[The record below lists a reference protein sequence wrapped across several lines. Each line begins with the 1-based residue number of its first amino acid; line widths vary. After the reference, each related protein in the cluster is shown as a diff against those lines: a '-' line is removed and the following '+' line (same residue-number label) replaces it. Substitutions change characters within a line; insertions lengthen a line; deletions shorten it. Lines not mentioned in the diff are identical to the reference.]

1 MENLVRLLMRFLLVP
16 LGCIA
21 AAIAEALFVF
31 IVSWQR
37 VGSTLG
43 TDIKGQGADIFSN
56 FLEDQFLLFM
66 GLTVML
72 TPMLVGILI
81 SEALAIRSWIFHALN
96 GAVSSLVGWQ
106 LFGGAGTRL
115 VHPMILIATGIVGGF
130 AYWAVA
136 GFTAGFWKPVF
147 QQDPPAGVPA
157 TTR

>member
-16 LGCIA
+16 LGYIA
-21 AAIAEALFVF
+21 AAIAEALLVF
-31 IVSWQR
+31 IASWQR
-37 VGSTLG
+37 FGSTLG
-43 TDIKGQGADIFSN
+43 SDINDQGADIFNN
-56 FLEDQFLLFM
+56 FLDDQFLLFM
-66 GLTVML
+66 GLAAML
-72 TPMLVGILI
+72 SPMLVGILI

-96 GAVSSLVGWQ
+96 GVVSCLVGWQ
-106 LFGGAGTRL
+106 LFGGASTRL

-147 QQDPPAGVPA
+147 RRDPPPGVPA